1 MARNLGLPTWVQ
13 NIRLLAHLI
22 LLIFLLLLLCA
33 CFAYCWAKLSFCVCM
48 SDLGLV
54 FTEITMLSNR
64 MSDYPLISQGKTR
77 IPGVND
83 AEEFELTVVSLEPA
97 HGACVVDADIRRLDT
112 LHQNLTYPSY
122 ARSLQEFNQGNIAQ
136 VFFTMQRPNPARHLH
151 NTLITTYRDKHDY
164 TV

>member
-1 MARNLGLPTWVQ
+1 M
-13 NIRLLAHLI
+13 
-22 LLIFLLLLLCA
+22 
-33 CFAYCWAKLSFCVCM
+33 CM

-97 HGACVVDADIRRLDT
+97 QGACVVDADIRGLDT

-122 ARSLQEFNQGNIAQ
+122 ARSLQKFNQGILHR
-136 VFFTMQRPNPARHLH
+136 FSSRFIQRPNPARHD
-151 NTLITTYRDKHDY
+151 TLIVH
-164 TV
+164 